1 MPKCNIHDYKIL
13 VIYAIYDWSWLHD
26 YVVQKTTLYLP
37 LVVNVVVVLMTIYDY
52 VFYDCNFYKY
62 N

>member
-1 MPKCNIHDYKIL
+1 MLKRNIYDYKTS
-13 VIYAIYDWSWLHD
+13 VIYAIYDWSWLYD
-26 YVVQKTTLYLP
+26 YVVQKTMLYLP
-37 LVVNVVVVLMTIYDY
+37 LVANVVVVLMTIYDY